1 MIATIR
7 SEWRKNRF
15 RPAFLVSSGVIA
27 GITVLI
33 YGVSW
38 YQVLHP
44 GTGERR
50 GLLSI
55 LALYPDQ
62 FVNNVMGAGFP
73 LGAAIAIVLGA
84 LIAGSEYSWGTMK
97 TTLTQGPGR
106 LTTWFGR
113 VVAFEA
119 WMGILTAILFVVGAA
134 SSLVVASFQGHAIA
148 WPGLVDI
155 AKGFGAIWLVFAVN
169 GAIGLAL
176 GVLIRHSAAALGV
189 GLIYVLAVE
198 VLLVRFIDS
207 LNNGAYQWV
216 GNLFVNQNATALTQ
230 SFHSAAFGPS
240 VAPSI
245 GAEQAVLV
253 LFAYFAGLV
262 IVAAALIRQRDVT

>member
-1 MIATIR
+1 MIATIKA
-7 SEWRKNRF
+7 EWRKNRF
-15 RPAFLVSSGVIA
+15 RPAFLVSSGLIA

-38 YQVLHP
+38 YQALHP
-44 GTGERR
+44 STREGR
-50 GLLSI
+50 GVLSI
-55 LALYPDQ
+55 LTLYPDQ

-113 VVAFEA
+113 VVVFEA

-134 SSLVVASFQGHAIA
+134 SSVVVASFQGHAIG
-148 WPGLVDI
+148 WPTFVDI

-207 LNNGAYQWV
+207 VSNGAYMWI
-216 GNLFVNQNATALTQ
+216 GNLFVNQNTTALTQ
-230 SFHSAAFGPS
+230 SFRSAVFGPS

-245 GAEQAVLV
+245 TAERAVLV
-253 LFAYFAGLV
+253 LFAYLAGLL
-262 IVAAALIRQRDVT
+262 IVAAALLRQRDVT

>member
-1 MIATIR
+1 MIATIKA
-7 SEWRKNRF
+7 EWRKNRF

-27 GITVLI
+27 AITVLV
-33 YGVSW
+33 YAVNW
-38 YQVLHP
+38 YQALNPSAGDRSPVS
-44 GTGERR
+44 
-50 GLLSI
+50 LLT
-55 LALYPDQ
+55 LYPDQ

-73 LGAAIAIVLGA
+73 LGAAMAIVLGA

-113 VVAFEA
+113 VAVFAA
-119 WMGILTAILFVVGAA
+119 WMGILTVILFAMGAA
-134 SSLVVASFQGHAIA
+134 ASVVVASLEGHAIA
-148 WPGLVDI
+148 WPAAVDI
-155 AKGFGAIWLVFAVN
+155 AKGIGAIWLVFAVN

-176 GVLIRHSAAALGV
+176 GTLIRHSAAALGI

-198 VLLVRFIDS
+198 ILAVRFIDS
-207 LNNGAYQWV
+207 INSGAYKWI
-216 GNLFVNQNATALTQ
+216 GDLFVGQNATALLQ
-230 SFHSAAFGPS
+230 SFTSPAFGRTL
-240 VAPSI
+240 APSI

-253 LFAYFAGLV
+253 LGAYLVGLV